1 MAYIVTKNIIDTKD
15 NNRFYE
21 VGDLYP
27 RPDFAVSGARIA
39 ELIEKSV
46 IVAESKAES
55 APAPAEEVTPAG
67 EVTPAEEVTPA
78 GDPEKPLEKSKVAEL
93 KALLD
98 EMGVDYEADAK
109 KADLVAL
116 AQNVKGE

>member
-27 RPDFAVSGARIA
+27 RPDFTVSGARIA
-39 ELIEKSV
+39 ELVGKGV
-46 IVAESKAES
+46 IIAEGKAE
-55 APAPAEEVTPAG
+55 APAPAPTEE
-67 EVTPAEEVTPA
+67 AE
-78 GDPEKPLEKSKVAEL
+78 EKPLEKLKVAEL
-93 KALLD
+93 KELL
-98 EMGVDYEADAK
+98 EKSGVEYEADAK

-116 AQNVKGE
+116 AQDIKGE

>member
-27 RPDFAVSGARIA
+27 RPDFTVSGARIA
-39 ELIEKSV
+39 ELVGKGV
-46 IVAESKAES
+46 IVAEGKAE
-55 APAPAEEVTPAG
+55 APAPAPAPTEE
-67 EVTPAEEVTPA
+67 AE
-78 GDPEKPLEKSKVAEL
+78 EKPLEKLKVAEL
-93 KALLD
+93 KELL
-98 EMGVDYEADAK
+98 EKSGVEYEADAK

-116 AQNVKGE
+116 AQTIEGE

>member
-27 RPDFAVSGARIA
+27 RPDFTVSGARIA
-39 ELIEKSV
+39 ELVGKGV
-46 IVAESKAES
+46 IVAEGKAE
-55 APAPAEEVTPAG
+55 APAPAPTEEAG
-67 EVTPAEEVTPA
+67 PAEEA
-78 GDPEKPLEKSKVAEL
+78 EEKPLEKLKVAEL
-93 KALLD
+93 KELL
-98 EMGVDYEADAK
+98 EKAGVEYEADAK

-116 AQNVKGE
+116 ARTIKGE

>member
-27 RPDFAVSGARIA
+27 RPDCSESGARIA
-39 ELIEKSV
+39 ELVGKGV
-46 IVAESKAES
+46 IIAEGKAE
-55 APAPAEEVTPAG
+55 APAPAPTEEVA
-67 EVTPAEEVTPA
+67 PAEEA
-78 GDPEKPLEKSKVAEL
+78 EEKPLEKLKVAEL
-93 KALLD
+93 KELL
-98 EMGVDYEADAK
+98 EKSGVEYEADAK

-116 AQNVKGE
+116 AQTIEGE

>member
-27 RPDFAVSGARIA
+27 RPDFTVSGARIA
-39 ELIEKSV
+39 ELVGKGV
-46 IVAESKAES
+46 IIAEGKAE
-55 APAPAEEVTPAG
+55 APAPAPAPTEEV
-67 EVTPAEEVTPA
+67 E
-78 GDPEKPLEKSKVAEL
+78 EKPVEKLKVAEL
-93 KALLD
+93 KELLD
-98 EMGVDYEADAK
+98 TAGVEYEADAK

-116 AQNVKGE
+116 AQTIEGE

>member
-27 RPDFAVSGARIA
+27 RPDFTVSGARIA
-39 ELIEKSV
+39 ELVGKGV
-46 IVAESKAES
+46 IIAEGKAE
-55 APAPAEEVTPAG
+55 APAPAPTEEVA
-67 EVTPAEEVTPA
+67 PAEEA
-78 GDPEKPLEKSKVAEL
+78 EEKPLEKLKVAEL
-93 KALLD
+93 KELL
-98 EMGVDYEADAK
+98 EKAGVGYEADAK

-116 AQNVKGE
+116 AQTIEGE

>member
-27 RPDFAVSGARIA
+27 RPDFTVSGARIA
-39 ELIEKSV
+39 ELVGKGV
-46 IVAESKAES
+46 IIAEGKAE
-55 APAPAEEVTPAG
+55 APAPAPTEEVA
-67 EVTPAEEVTPA
+67 PAEETE
-78 GDPEKPLEKSKVAEL
+78 EKPLEKLKVAEL
-93 KALLD
+93 KELL
-98 EMGVDYEADAK
+98 EKSGVEYEADAK

-116 AQNVKGE
+116 AQDIKGE

>member
-15 NNRFYE
+15 NNHFYE

-27 RPDFAVSGARIA
+27 RANFTVSGARIA
-39 ELIEKSV
+39 ELIEKGV
-46 IVAESKAES
+46 LFAEGKAE
-55 APAPAEEVTPAG
+55 APAPAPAPTEEVA
-67 EVTPAEEVTPA
+67 PAEE
-78 GDPEKPLEKSKVAEL
+78 PEKPLEKSKVAEL

-98 EMGVDYEADAK
+98 EMGIDYEADAK

>member
-27 RPDFAVSGARIA
+27 RPDFTVSGARIA
-39 ELIEKSV
+39 ELVGKGV
-46 IVAESKAES
+46 IIAEGKAE
-55 APAPAEEVTPAG
+55 APAPAPTEEVA
-67 EVTPAEEVTPA
+67 PAEEA
-78 GDPEKPLEKSKVAEL
+78 EEKPVEKLKVAEL
-93 KALLD
+93 KELLD
-98 EMGVDYEADAK
+98 GAGVEYEADAK

-116 AQNVKGE
+116 AQTIEGE

>member
-27 RPDFAVSGARIA
+27 RPDFTVSGARIA
-39 ELIEKSV
+39 ELVGKGV
-46 IVAESKAES
+46 IIAEGKAE
-55 APAPAEEVTPAG
+55 APAPAPTEEVA
-67 EVTPAEEVTPA
+67 PAEEA
-78 GDPEKPLEKSKVAEL
+78 EEKPLEKLKVAEL
-93 KALLD
+93 KELLD
-98 EMGVDYEADAK
+98 TAGVEYEADAK

-116 AQNVKGE
+116 AQTIEGE

>member
-27 RPDFAVSGARIA
+27 RPDFTVSGARIA
-39 ELIEKSV
+39 ELVGKGV
-46 IVAESKAES
+46 IVAEGKAE
-55 APAPAEEVTPAG
+55 APAPVPTEEVAPT
-67 EVTPAEEVTPA
+67 EEAE
-78 GDPEKPLEKSKVAEL
+78 EKPLEKLKVAEL
-93 KALLD
+93 KELLD
-98 EMGVDYEADAK
+98 KAGVGYEADAK

-116 AQNVKGE
+116 AQTIEGE

>member
-15 NNRFYE
+15 NNHFYE

-27 RPDFAVSGARIA
+27 RPDFTVSGARIA
-39 ELIEKSV
+39 ELIEKGV

-55 APAPAEEVTPAG
+55 APAPTEEVA
-67 EVTPAEEVTPA
+67 PAEE
-78 GDPEKPLEKSKVAEL
+78 PEKPLEKSKVAEL
-93 KALLD
+93 KTLLD
-98 EMGVDYEADAK
+98 EMGIDYEADAK

>member
-27 RPDFAVSGARIA
+27 RPDFSVSGARIA
-39 ELIEKSV
+39 ELVGKGV
-46 IVAESKAES
+46 IIAEGKAE
-55 APAPAEEVTPAG
+55 APAPAPTEEVA
-67 EVTPAEEVTPA
+67 PAEETE
-78 GDPEKPLEKSKVAEL
+78 EKPLKKLKVAEL
-93 KALLD
+93 KELL
-98 EMGVDYEADAK
+98 EKSGVEYEADAK

-116 AQNVKGE
+116 AQTIEGE